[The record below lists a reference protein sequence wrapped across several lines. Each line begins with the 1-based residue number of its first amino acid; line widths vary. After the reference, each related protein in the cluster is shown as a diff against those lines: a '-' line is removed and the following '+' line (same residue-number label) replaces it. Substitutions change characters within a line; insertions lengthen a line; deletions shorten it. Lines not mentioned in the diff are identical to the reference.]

1 MRPVATAWRRCD
13 QVEVRDWIVGS
24 SSDSGSGLVLNVD
37 RFRNATE
44 AADKVERRDGDGGSD
59 GGTGFGILL
68 GDVERKGFVASE
80 VSDAA
85 MCGCGLECG
94 PLWGLADYGVRQ
106 W

>member
-1 MRPVATAWRRCD
+1 M
-13 QVEVRDWIVGS
+13 GS
-24 SSDSGSGLVLNVD
+24 GSGSGSGLVLS
-37 RFRNATE
+37 E
-44 AADKVERRDGDGGSD
+44 AGSGQGGKARWRDGDGGSD
-59 GGTGFGILL
+59 GGAGFGILL
-68 GDVERKGFVASE
+68 GDAERKGFVASE